1 MKRIMSLVM
10 AVIIATC
17 MLVVPAFAVTY
28 TQGKLD
34 CSYTDG
40 TNTYYGVMDLSGL
53 TEPQLEYYN
62 TCLSSDNGMIVL
74 TYYSM
79 YGTSSLEFFQVDTS
93 NTGTYSSSDK
103 QFRFTAIYSPLEFIS
118 SNPTQLEN
126 TIYKFSS
133 ATGRNFIRL
142 DTTGS
147 KIIKILKYPNFTGI
161 SSIPS
166 QFKVTPTQ
174 YDGDLIFTDNTNSLG
189 DRIDVENASSIL
201 SANSSFTFKQSDY
214 NTLMDITKALQKSIS
229 ALTGFSD
236 TGVIVALEDI
246 EITNFTPAVSGTE
259 DSPTGTSGTF
269 DYSVTLR
276 KGNTTKVLSGLSGSI
291 TANEYILSEDR
302 VSIITAVEILNNNK
316 IFNFKQQD
324 AFNQSN
330 LAVSLKQSIQSLQG
344 FSSTGVS
351 VAVNIEEYQSAVDGT
366 ADNEM
371 GIDGNYSSSVV
382 LTKGIETDIVS
393 DISGNIVASP
403 YIPSVEPPKPPTNA
417 DLETSL
423 NFMLDNF
430 VYTITVVLPV
440 CCLIF
445 GIGLCVSMIPKIIK
459 RFAKGA

>member
-1 MKRIMSLVM
+1 MKRIISLVM

-17 MLVVPAFAVTY
+17 MLVVPVFAVTY

-103 QFRFTAIYSPLEFIS
+103 KFRFTAIYSPLEFNS

-133 ATGRNFIRL
+133 ATGRNYISL

-214 NTLMDITKALQKSIS
+214 NTLMDITKALQNSIS

-259 DSPTGTSGTF
+259 DSPTGTNGTF

-276 KGNTTKVLSGLSGSI
+276 KGNATKLLSGLSGSI
-291 TANEYILSEDR
+291 TANEYIPSPDRLSVKSA
-302 VSIITAVEILNNNK
+302 VSILNSNKTFTFEQKSITDNSDLAKSLQNAIGSLSGFADTGVTATVTVG
-316 IFNFKQQD
+316 D
-324 AFNQSN
+324 YVP
-330 LAVSLKQSIQSLQG
+330 AVSGDETNENGTDGS
-344 FSSTGVS
+344 FTAS
-351 VAVNIEEYQSAVDGT
+351 VL
-366 ADNEM
+366 
-371 GIDGNYSSSVV
+371 
-382 LTKGIETDIVS
+382 LTKGTESETVS
-393 DISGNIVASP
+393 GLSGVLKAGA
-403 YIPSVEPPKPPTNA
+403 YIPPEKPPEPPA
-417 DLETSL
+417 SGDLGEMLEYFLKMVTSA
-423 NFMLDNF
+423 FG
-430 VYTITVVLPV
+430 VILPV
-440 CCLIF
+440 GLVIA
-445 GIGLCVSMIPKIIK
+445 GIVLSIRMIPRILKH
-459 RFAKGA
+459 FTTGV

>member
-1 MKRIMSLVM
+1 MKKITSLVM

-17 MLVVPAFAVTY
+17 ILVVPVFAVTY

-34 CSYTDG
+34 FSYTDG

-93 NTGTYSSSDK
+93 NIGTYSSSDK
-103 QFRFTAIYSPLEFIS
+103 KFRFTAIYSPLEFNS

-133 ATGRNFIRL
+133 ATGRNYISL

-246 EITNFTPAVSGTE
+246 EITNFTPAVAGTE
-259 DSPTGTSGTF
+259 QEPNGVNGSFEYT
-269 DYSVTLR
+269 VTLR
-276 KGNTTKVLSGLSGSI
+276 KGMSTKLVTGLTGSI
-291 TANEYILSEDR
+291 TASEYVPSADRLAVKSAVSILS
-302 VSIITAVEILNNNK
+302 NNK
-316 IFNFKQQD
+316 TFNFEQQNID
-324 AFNQSN
+324 SE
-330 LAVSLKQSIQSLQG
+330 LKLLESLKNSILLLQG
-344 FSSTGVS
+344 FSETGVT
-351 VAVNIEEYQSAVDGT
+351 VTVNIDSFNSPVGGT
-366 ADNEM
+366 ADNVM

-382 LTKGIETDIVS
+382 LSKGLENSIVS

-417 DLETSL
+417 DLDTAL

-430 VYTITVVLPV
+430 LYTITVVLPV
-440 CCLIF
+440 GCLIF
-445 GIGLCVSMIPKIIK
+445 GIVLCIPMLPKIIK